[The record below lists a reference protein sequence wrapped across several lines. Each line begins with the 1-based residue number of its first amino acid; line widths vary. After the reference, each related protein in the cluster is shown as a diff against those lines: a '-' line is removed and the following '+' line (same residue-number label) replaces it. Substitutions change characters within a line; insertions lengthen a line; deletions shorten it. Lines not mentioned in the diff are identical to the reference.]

1 MAINTLYRYF
11 MDFIEIQTLIDITH
25 TRVIRTNQGTQLQI
39 DQHRNFIT
47 LMQCAEIRS
56 IIIYETAPSLSTVDV
71 RGMGFGS
78 AYKGQHHVWTFRF
91 VPDRQD
97 VYLDGNN
104 PIAFL
109 INDINGV
116 PVIKNLTETI
126 NIDKAIFDCTN
137 TATKNTIIM
146 AHLGTT

>member
-1 MAINTLYRYF
+1 

-25 TRVIRTNQGTQLQI
+25 TRVIRSNQGTQLQI
-39 DQHRNFIT
+39 DQHRNFTT
-47 LMQCAEIRS
+47 LLQCAEIRS
-56 IIIYETAPSLSTVDV
+56 IISYETAPTIVETDLKSL
-71 RGMGFGS
+71 GFGS
-78 AYKGQHHVWTFRF
+78 AYKGKHKVWTFRF

-97 VYLDGNN
+97 VYLDTDN

-137 TATKNTIIM
+137 TANKNTIIM